1 MPPFVGCLLISFWGD
16 WSVRDAI
23 PPFVAPHSRE
33 VLLYYNWVTRVLEM
47 RYRHLWLHIAGRFY

>member
-23 PPFVAPHSRE
+23 PPFVVPHSRE
-33 VLLYYNWVTRVLEM
+33 VLLN
-47 RYRHLWLHIAGRFY
+47 